1 MKSFMMTVLVVG
13 VSGLFSSW
21 APGVDEPVLSA
32 VSSLPRPLASW
43 NFDDYGE
50 VCRDAVGGHDGQV
63 VGATLVDG
71 RRGRARH
78 FERAAGQYISV
89 PYAKEFECGTF
100 TVSAWVRLT
109 RPPTFSGILG
119 TRFEG
124 EHTFDL
130 KVNAAKVHGD
140 IGDGEQW
147 LETAVNFYEGDTGT
161 NGQGGRLS
169 LDRWYHVV
177 CVIDG
182 AAQEARLYLDADLK
196 KTIPF
201 QGSPRLMK
209 AGQTMRIGAS
219 SPSEFMDGV
228 IDDVHIWAVAL
239 DAGQIRALHG
249 QP

>member
-1 MKSFMMTVLVVG
+1 MKVFMMNVLVAG
-13 VSGLFSSW
+13 VSGLISVG
-21 APGVDEPVLSA
+21 ALGADESGA
-32 VSSLPRPLASW
+32 SSLPAPLAYW
-43 NFDDYGE
+43 DLNDDGD
-50 VCRDAVGGHDGQV
+50 VCRDVVGGHDGQV
-63 VGATLVDG
+63 VGATRVDG
-71 RRGRARH
+71 RRGGARH
-78 FERAAGQYISV
+78 FDRAAGQYISV

-140 IGDGEQW
+140 IGDGEKW

-219 SPSEFMDGV
+219 SPTEFMDGV
-228 IDDVHIWAVAL
+228 IDDVQIWAVAL
-239 DAGQIRALHG
+239 DAGQIRTLHG